1 MTALATFDLDRWH
14 DALATWGPAAYGA
27 VVVLMI
33 AVLLLNGR
41 GGEAALFAVSAAV
54 VALPL
59 FGNGMDLI
67 RNLFTRVMGLG

>member
-1 MTALATFDLDRWH
+1 MTTLATFDLDRWR

-41 GGEAALFAVSAAV
+41 GGETALFAVSAAG
-54 VALPL
+54 VALIL
-59 FGNGMDLI
+59 FGNGVDLV
-67 RNLFTRVMGLG
+67 RDLFTQVTGL